1 MPDDS
6 EKEFLLG
13 IFVFE
18 TRQMI
23 EQLEQMVLN
32 GEEESGFTSS
42 IDEIFRIM
50 HTIKGSAAMMS
61 FENLS
66 ELAHSLEDLFAF
78 LRESKSVCPDYAT
91 LSDLLFEAI
100 DFIKKEI
107 TKIENGQKADGESGL
122 LIQKIK
128 AYLEPLHSLT
138 PPANPTSQSIQAP
151 RKLPAALNLENLGQ
165 SSKKNK
171 FKAIVFFEEDCQME
185 NIRAFSII
193 NDLKEKA
200 DIVCFIPEDII
211 DNPESEEI
219 IRREG
224 FQVYF
229 STDLDE
235 SMTGK
240 FFAHVPLVKNLQL
253 SEISPELIA
262 SKESRKSEIKPPHKA
277 QDQETAM
284 ENINA
289 ATKQNF
295 INMNV
300 AKLDLLLDL
309 VGELVISEAQVTRN
323 PDLDG
328 LQLDNFSKAARHLQ
342 KISNEIQDLVMTMR
356 LVPLAPVFQ
365 KMHRLTRDLSRKLGK
380 EVRFEVIGEETEVD
394 KSISEYISDPLI
406 HLIRNAL
413 DHGIE
418 LPGERVAKGKP
429 EKGLISLEAK
439 NEGGDVWIVIKDDG
453 AGLDRDKILKK
464 ACDKRLVTRGEN
476 EFTDQEIFSFIFLP
490 GFSTKETVTEY
501 SGRGVGMDVVK
512 RNIEKIRG
520 SILVDSAPGKGTT
533 IIIRIPLTLA
543 IINGMNITVGVS
555 KYTIPITSI
564 VESLKVNEGDVTK
577 DEKGEEFVFIREQSY
592 PIIRLHRFYK
602 VKTDIT
608 QVSQGIVMIVQDE
621 SKQFCLFADSILGEQ
636 QVVVKPL
643 PKYIEYVKGISGCT
657 LLGDGS
663 ISLVLNV
670 EAMLD

>member
-6 EKEFLLG
+6 EKDFLLG

-32 GEEESGFTSS
+32 GEETSGFTSS

-78 LRESKSVCPDYAT
+78 LRESKSVCPDYAA

-107 TKIENGQKADGESGL
+107 AKIENGQKTDGESGL

-128 AYLEPLHSLT
+128 AYLEPLHRLA
-138 PPANPTSQSIQAP
+138 PPENLQHIQAP
-151 RKLPAALNLENLGQ
+151 RKPLAPLNLENLDQ
-165 SSKKNK
+165 SSKKK
-171 FKAIVFFEEDCQME
+171 KYKAVVFFEEDCQME

-200 DIVCFIPEDII
+200 DTVCFIPEDII

-235 SMTGK
+235 SMTRE
-240 FFAHVPLVKNLQL
+240 FFAQVPLVKNLQL
-253 SEISPELIA
+253 SEISPELID
-262 SKESRKSEIKPPHKA
+262 SKEESRKSEIKTPNKA
-277 QDQETAM
+277 QDPETAM

-295 INMNV
+295 INMSV

-309 VGELVISEAQVTRN
+309 VGELVISEAQVTRS

-328 LQLDNFSKAARHLQ
+328 LQLDNFSKAARHLH

-365 KMHRLTRDLSRKLGK
+365 KMRRLTRDLSRKLGK
-380 EVRFEVIGEETEVD
+380 EAHFEVIGEETEVD

-418 LPGERVAKGKP
+418 SPSERVAKGKP

-453 AGLDRDKILKK
+453 TGLDRDKIFKK
-464 ACDKRLVTRGEN
+464 ACDKRLVTKGEN

-520 SILVDSAPGKGTT
+520 SILVDSAPGQGTAIT
-533 IIIRIPLTLA
+533 IRIPLTLA

-564 VESLKVNEGDVTK
+564 VESLKVDEADVIK
-577 DEKGEEFVFIREQSY
+577 DEKGEEIVFIREQPY

-608 QVSQGIVMIVQDE
+608 QVSQGIVMIVQNE

-636 QVVVKPL
+636 QVVIKPL

>member
-6 EKEFLLG
+6 EKDFLLG
-13 IFVFE
+13 LFIFE

-32 GEEESGFTSS
+32 GEETSGFTSS

-50 HTIKGSAAMMS
+50 HTIKGSAAMMF
-61 FENLS
+61 FENIS
-66 ELAHSLEDLFAF
+66 ELAHSVEDLFAF
-78 LRESKSVCPDYAT
+78 LRESKAACSDYAA

-128 AYLEPLHSLT
+128 AYLDPLHQLA
-138 PPANPTSQSIQAP
+138 PLDNPTHHHIQSSRKSQA
-151 RKLPAALNLENLGQ
+151 RLNLENLGQ
-165 SSKKNK
+165 SNKKNK
-171 FKAIVFFEEDCQME
+171 FKAVIVFEENCQME

-193 NDLKEKA
+193 NDLKEIA
-200 DIVCFIPEDII
+200 DSVCFIPEDII

-219 IRREG
+219 IRQEG

-235 SMTGK
+235 SMTRD
-240 FFAHVPLVKNLQL
+240 FFSHVPLVKNLQL
-253 SEISPELIA
+253 SAISPELID
-262 SKESRKSEIKPPHKA
+262 STGPRKPEIKPNKA
-277 QDQETAM
+277 QDAEMAM
-284 ENINA
+284 ENINS

-295 INMNV
+295 INMSI

-323 PDLDG
+323 PDLEG

-380 EVRFEVIGEETEVD
+380 EVHFEVIGEETEVD

-418 LPGERVAKGKP
+418 SPSERVAKGKP

-439 NEGGDVWIVIKDDG
+439 NEGGDVWIIIKDDG
-453 AGLDRDKILKK
+453 AGLDREKILKK
-464 ACDKRLVTRGEN
+464 ACNKRLVTKGEN

-490 GFSTKETVTEY
+490 GFSTNETVTEY

-512 RNIEKIRG
+512 RNIEQIRG

-533 IIIRIPLTLA
+533 ITLRIPLTLA
-543 IINGMNITVGVS
+543 IINGMNINVGVS

-564 VESLKVNEGDVTK
+564 VESLKVNEADVIK
-577 DEKGEEFVFIREQSY
+577 DEKGEETVLIREQRY

-608 QVSQGIVMIVQDE
+608 QISQGIVMIVQNE

-636 QVVVKPL
+636 QVVIKPL

-670 EAMLD
+670 EAMLN

>member
-32 GEEESGFTSS
+32 GEEASGFTSS

-50 HTIKGSAAMMS
+50 HTIKGSAAMMF

-78 LRESKSVCPDYAT
+78 LRESKSVCPDYAA

-128 AYLEPLHSLT
+128 AYLDPLHPLV
-138 PPANPTSQSIQAP
+138 PHENPISQHIQSP
-151 RKLPAALNLENLGQ
+151 RKPLVPLNLENLGQ
-165 SSKKNK
+165 SNKKNK
-171 FKAIVFFEEDCQME
+171 FKAVVFFEEDCQME
-185 NIRAFSII
+185 NLRAFSII

-211 DNPESEEI
+211 DNPENEEI

-235 SMTGK
+235 SMTRE

-253 SEISPELIA
+253 SEIYPELID
-262 SKESRKSEIKPPHKA
+262 SKESGKSEIKPNKA
-277 QDQETAM
+277 QDPETAM
-284 ENINA
+284 ENINT

-356 LVPLAPVFQ
+356 LVSLAPVFQ

-380 EVRFEVIGEETEVD
+380 EVHFEVIGEETEVD

-418 LPGERVAKGKP
+418 SPSERVAKGKP

-453 AGLDRDKILKK
+453 AGLDRDKIFKK
-464 ACDKRLVTRGEN
+464 ACDKRLVTKGEN

-533 IIIRIPLTLA
+533 ITIRIPLTLA
-543 IINGMNITVGVS
+543 IINGMNISVGVS

-564 VESLKVNEGDVTK
+564 VESLKVNEADVTK
-577 DEKGEEFVFIREQSY
+577 DEMGEEIVFIREQSY

-608 QVSQGIVMIVQDE
+608 RVSQGIVMIVQDE

-636 QVVVKPL
+636 QVVIKPL

-670 EAMLD
+670 EAMLN

>member
-6 EKEFLLG
+6 EKDFLLG
-13 IFVFE
+13 LFIFE

-32 GEEESGFTSS
+32 GEETSGFTSS

-50 HTIKGSAAMMS
+50 HTIKGSAAMMF
-61 FENLS
+61 FENIS
-66 ELAHSLEDLFAF
+66 ELAHSVEDLFAF
-78 LRESKSVCPDYAT
+78 LRESKSACSDYAA

-128 AYLEPLHSLT
+128 AYLDPLHPLV
-138 PPANPTSQSIQAP
+138 PLGNPTRHHIQSPHKSQA
-151 RKLPAALNLENLGQ
+151 RLNLENLGQ
-165 SSKKNK
+165 SNKKKK
-171 FKAIVFFEEDCQME
+171 FKAVIFFEENCQME

-193 NDLKEKA
+193 NDLKEIA
-200 DIVCFIPEDII
+200 DTVCFVPEDII
-211 DNPESEEI
+211 DNLESEEI
-219 IRREG
+219 IHREG

-235 SMTGK
+235 NMTRE
-240 FFAHVPLVKNLQL
+240 FFSHVPLVKNLQL
-253 SEISPELIA
+253 SAISPELID
-262 SKESRKSEIKPPHKA
+262 STEPRKPEIKPNKA
-277 QDQETAM
+277 QEAEMAM
-284 ENINA
+284 ENINST
-289 ATKQNF
+289 TKQNF
-295 INMNV
+295 INMSI

-309 VGELVISEAQVTRN
+309 VGELVISEAQVTHN

-328 LQLDNFSKAARHLQ
+328 LHLDNFSKAARHLQ

-380 EVRFEVIGEETEVD
+380 EVHFEVIGEETEVD

-418 LPGERVAKGKP
+418 SPSERVAKGKP

-439 NEGGDVWIVIKDDG
+439 NEGGDVWIIIKDDG
-453 AGLDRDKILKK
+453 AGLDREKILKK
-464 ACDKRLVTRGEN
+464 ACNKKLVTKAEN
-476 EFTDQEIFSFIFLP
+476 EFTDQEIFSLIFLP
-490 GFSTKETVTEY
+490 GFSTNETVTEY

-512 RNIEKIRG
+512 RNIEQIRG

-533 IIIRIPLTLA
+533 ITLRIPLTLA
-543 IINGMNITVGVS
+543 IINGMNISVGVS

-564 VESLKVNEGDVTK
+564 VESLKVNEADVIK
-577 DEKGEEFVFIREQSY
+577 DEKGEEIVLIREQRY

-608 QVSQGIVMIVQDE
+608 QVSQGIVMIIQNE

-636 QVVVKPL
+636 QVVIKPL

-670 EAMLD
+670 EAMLN